1 MVRLLDLAT
10 QLALRARGA
19 QVQRNLVV
27 ITAKDRATGDT
38 RVHGFWDDIE
48 TIVTNVVSG
57 EDGSIVSRSFVGDG
71 AIISCDP
78 VPMRIGLEVR
88 TIQLV
93 LNPLHPAVEALL
105 RGDEPRGA
113 KVEIYRGKLDPAT
126 MLLVAEPRIRF
137 LGKINGAPVETG
149 AAGSDSRATLKIV
162 SHTRELTRTNPAKKS
177 DETQRRRAG
186 DRFRRYTGVAGEW
199 PIWWGED
206 KDTGG
211 QSGRNG
217 SGRK

>member
-27 ITAKDRATGDT
+27 ITAKDRATGEP

-105 RGDEPRGA
+105 RGDDRRDDRWRHYGA
-113 KVEIYRGKLDPAT
+113 GDV
-126 MLLVAEPRIRF
+126 
-137 LGKINGAPVETG
+137 
-149 AAGSDSRATLKIV
+149 
-162 SHTRELTRTNPAKKS
+162 
-177 DETQRRRAG
+177 RRRWCPDPG
-186 DRFRRYTGVAGEW
+186 SSSRYNPRTGRRFVLESIHRRV
-199 PIWWGED
+199 PHQWG
-206 KDTGG
+206 
-211 QSGRNG
+211 
-217 SGRK
+217 